1 MGLKDPL
8 LLARK
13 MHPRFAQAKDR
24 ATMAPW
30 RRVTAE
36 TAVTAPFSHPM
47 HSLMNIT
54 LFEYEIRRHLSQKDR
69 RKP

>member
-24 ATMAPW
+24 ATMVPSDGRDSRDGTIFPPNAF
-30 RRVTAE
+30 THE
-36 TAVTAPFSHPM
+36 HY
-47 HSLMNIT
+47 LI
-54 LFEYEIRRHLSQKDR
+54 
-69 RKP
+69 